1 MGNEGTLKDDLVS
14 LKASLLFNDLR
25 EMCRFDLES
34 GTRDLQIANWLGNKW
49 VTGV

>member
-25 EMCRFDLES
+25 EMCRFYLES
-34 GTRDLQIANWLGNKW
+34 VTRDVEIAE
-49 VTGV
+49 